1 MAVDEELLL
10 GPAGTVIKSRESPT
24 LQHRD
29 SADSAPSQSHLHLIP
44 VIPERYDQ
52 PSLPC
57 ILDVRKSGKWGKSG
71 GRWQGYS
78 SELITFPSSGVDDD
92 PHQKED

>member
-1 MAVDEELLL
+1 MGDDPEYQNSISNYPPECFW
-10 GPAGTVIKSRESPT
+10 
-24 LQHRD
+24 LQEKT
-29 SADSAPSQSHLHLIP
+29 IP

-57 ILDVRKSGKWGKSG
+57 TLDVRKSGKWGKPG
-71 GRWQGYS
+71 GRGQGYS
-78 SELITFPSSGVDDD
+78 SELITFPSPGVDDD